1 MALLLCVVVSADEAR
16 RVHLSQVP
24 ESVDALIDA
33 LKEKLQ
39 LQGDFTLQF
48 EDPDFANAL
57 CTLSDISEIPR
68 DRAVLHI
75 KWKIASQLD
84 NSDSQSLGSIS
95 SLDTASLNS
104 PVHTSTNPSPT
115 TSSNL
120 RSTSVWPSPFPIPPL
135 SHDVE
140 LKLRKANEAYEK
152 TKIGIDVTRDIKTDI
167 LDKITQVTFDI
178 TAYPR
183 PHEVESIAVALISKY
198 PCLKENDGNGY
209 EGWLTSIRNR
219 FSNFRAKLRVAGC
232 SEVSINSKSKGDGD
246 MTYTLKRAKRGEIN
260 HCPNHPNE
268 HDDASLEEQR
278 MLLVEAS
285 KKARVDDS
293 LIRVKM
299 DLTFSLRRREVVEEQ
314 PMVMVIQNRWPAL
327 SFKEQIVE
335 EFFRITNKNL
345 LGTFRAAVEK
355 YTPKLL
361 RLYRSRKASFGK
373 DLEHILMKLDDETS
387 NIIRHRQ
394 DAALR
399 GLPIFLRE
407 EPGKLF
413 KQCLETDPHDVA
425 VKGVAVGV
433 LYVLEDCAVETSSP
447 KVQNISLIVEES
459 VVLQDIAD
467 TLYGIYSLFLFSGLL
482 FLLIIANIVAGVVAF
497 TRSGQMSD
505 DLGEFYKKVYTE
517 YPKTGR
523 YNETIALRF
532 IHNTF
537 DCCGIGE
544 PVHWSV
550 RDTCPEGTS
559 KMLALVCS
567 VVLSRLPKQTH
578 GFSPEFVAYWERHFG
593 FVDFVPS

>member
-1 MALLLCVVVSADEAR
+1 MNKARVFQYCALLLRVVVSADEAR

-167 LDKITQVTFDI
+167 LDKITQVTFNI

-209 EGWLTSIRNR
+209 EGWLTSIKNR

-246 MTYTLKRAKRGEIN
+246 MTYTLKRVKRGEIN

-327 SFKEQIVE
+327 FFKEQIVE

-355 YTPKLL
+355 Y
-361 RLYRSRKASFGK
+361 RNSFGS
-373 DLEHILMKLDDETS
+373 TV
-387 NIIRHRQ
+387 
-394 DAALR
+394 
-399 GLPIFLRE
+399 
-407 EPGKLF
+407 PGKHP
-413 KQCLETDPHDVA
+413 LERT
-425 VKGVAVGV
+425 
-433 LYVLEDCAVETSSP
+433 
-447 KVQNISLIVEES
+447 
-459 VVLQDIAD
+459 
-467 TLYGIYSLFLFSGLL
+467 
-482 FLLIIANIVAGVVAF
+482 
-497 TRSGQMSD
+497 
-505 DLGEFYKKVYTE
+505 
-517 YPKTGR
+517 
-523 YNETIALRF
+523 
-532 IHNTF
+532 
-537 DCCGIGE
+537 
-544 PVHWSV
+544 
-550 RDTCPEGTS
+550 
-559 KMLALVCS
+559 
-567 VVLSRLPKQTH
+567 
-578 GFSPEFVAYWERHFG
+578 
-593 FVDFVPS
+593 

>member
-1 MALLLCVVVSADEAR
+1 MALLLRVVVSDDEAR

-24 ESVDALIDA
+24 ESVDALIDV

-39 LQGDFTLQF
+39 LQGDFRLQF

-57 CTLSDISEIPR
+57 CTLSNISEIPH

-75 KWKIASQLD
+75 KWKIASQPD
-84 NSDSQSLGSIS
+84 NSDSQSLGSMS

-115 TSSNL
+115 TSGNL
-120 RSTSVWPSPFPIPPL
+120 RSTSVWPSPFTIPPL

-152 TKIGIDVTRDIKTDI
+152 TKTGIDVTRDIKTDI

-219 FSNFRAKLRVAGC
+219 FSNFRAKLRGAGC

-327 SFKEQIVE
+327 FFKEQIGE

-399 GLPIFLRE
+399 GLPIFLCE
-407 EPGKLF
+407 EPGQLF
-413 KQCLETDPHDVA
+413 KQCLETDPEDVA

-433 LYVLEDCAVETSSP
+433 LYVLEDCSVETSSP

-467 TLYGIYSLFLFSGLL
+467 TPTAVAYLFGLL
-482 FLLIIANIVAGVVAF
+482 YALNI
-497 TRSGQMSD
+497 S
-505 DLGEFYKKVYTE
+505 
-517 YPKTGR
+517 YPKHLK
-523 YNETIALRF
+523 Y
-532 IHNTF
+532 TF
-537 DCCGIGE
+537 DTLQ
-544 PVHWSV
+544 SV
-550 RDTCPEGTS
+550 FMEMGPKCTKRVRS
-559 KMLALVCS
+559 LKNKLAL
-567 VVLSRLPKQTH
+567 
-578 GFSPEFVAYWERHFG
+578 
-593 FVDFVPS
+593 